1 MFGQTFAP
9 GDLATIALLIVL
21 EGLLSIDNALV
32 LGILVNRVEPALRV
46 KALSYGLI
54 GAFVLRLLAI
64 FTAASLIR
72 FSLLKLAG
80 ALYLIWV
87 AGSYF
92 FRKEAHG
99 HEAEA
104 NAVSG
109 SNSLW
114 RNVAAIELTD
124 LAFAVDSVLA
134 AVALVGPAPAS
145 SHEVHPKLWVIIL
158 GGMIGLV
165 LMRFAAAAM
174 SRLLE
179 RFPQLHLSANLLVLL
194 IGLKLLIE
202 WAANN
207 TGHAHRINF
216 QDPQRIEFWVFWGSA
231 LLCLA
236 LGLLRTRRKTSL

>member
-9 GDLATIALLIVL
+9 GDLATVLLLIVL
-21 EGLLSIDNALV
+21 ESLLSIDNALV
-32 LGILVNRVEPALRV
+32 LGILVNRVEPALRL

-54 GAFVLRLLAI
+54 GAFVLRLAAI
-64 FTAASLIR
+64 FTAAALIR

-92 FRKEAHG
+92 VRKKSLG
-99 HEAEA
+99 HEAGA
-104 NAVSG
+104 NAAPT

-134 AVALVGPAPAS
+134 AVALVGSAPPGS
-145 SHEVHPKLWVIIL
+145 GEIHPKLWVIIL

-165 LMRFAAAAM
+165 LMRSAAAGM

-179 RFPQLHLSANLLVLL
+179 RFPQLHLSAYLLVLL
-194 IGLKLLIE
+194 IGVKLLIE
-202 WAANN
+202 WAAND
-207 TGHAHRINF
+207 TGHTSRVNF
-216 QDPQRIEFWVFWGSA
+216 QEPSQVEFWIFWGCA

-236 LGLLRTRRKTSL
+236 TGLRRNGRKTSF